1 MDSGFCEGYLA
12 LNGLEWTGMVQ
23 VGSGVG
29 VHENH
34 CFVIA
39 RLKSALFFS
48 ISRGEGEEGGYERPP
63 PAKMKELFSSLSEA
77 RFLLYGCS
85 YVSRWVISFPPIIL
99 S

>member
-1 MDSGFCEGYLA
+1 MTGKNGQISLDSGFCEGYQA
-12 LNGLEWTGMVQ
+12 LNGLGWTGMVQ

-48 ISRGEGEEGGYERPP
+48 ISRGEGEGEGGYERPTTSKDERT
-63 PAKMKELFSSLSEA
+63 AQ
-77 RFLLYGCS
+77 
-85 YVSRWVISFPPIIL
+85 
-99 S
+99 

>member
-1 MDSGFCEGYLA
+1 MM
-12 LNGLEWTGMVQ
+12 TGM

-48 ISRGEGEEGGYERPP
+48 ISRGEGEGEGGYERPTTR
-63 PAKMKELFSSLSEA
+63 KDG
-77 RFLLYGCS
+77 RT
-85 YVSRWVISFPPIIL
+85 VQ
-99 S
+99 